1 MPPVAEQTAVHKDWT
16 PEEFLA
22 LPDSVGYEL
31 VDGELVERNVSEESS
46 AVGVRIAY
54 LLQTENE
61 KSREARIYGSDLS
74 YKCFAD
80 RPKNFR
86 RADVSLVRKAR
97 LEGLNNPGMMPIPA
111 DLVVEVLSPN
121 DHIYDV
127 NDKVELYL
135 ANGFPLV
142 WIVDPE
148 VKIVYV
154 HRADGSVTKLH
165 ENEEITGES
174 ALPTFRCRVAEFFK
188 I

>member
-1 MPPVAEQTAVHKDWT
+1 MPPVAEQMQVQKDWT
-16 PEEFLA
+16 PQEFLD

-31 VDGELVERNVSEESS
+31 VDGKLVERAVSEESS
-46 AVGVRIAY
+46 AVGVRIAH
-54 LLQTENE
+54 LLQSENE
-61 KSREARIYGSDLS
+61 KLCEARIYGSDLS

-86 RADVSLVRKAR
+86 RADASLVRKAR
-97 LEGLNNPGMMPIPA
+97 LEGLNNPGMMPIAA
-111 DLVVEVLSPN
+111 DLVIEVLSPN

-142 WIVDPE
+142 WVVDPE
-148 VKIVYV
+148 IKIVYI

-165 ENEEITGES
+165 ESEEITGEA
-174 ALPTFRCRVAEFFK
+174 ALPGFRCQVAEFFK